1 MISPSLLSFIVN
13 VKIKLNCSVVDF
25 EAPICV
31 YTLSIRL
38 RKIRLPLMVK
48 IKKDRREREKERSL
62 AFSWKYLDITMF
74 SLQLMTKDEPGFE
87 LGGGCCESVVEVI

>member
-1 MISPSLLSFIVN
+1 MLI
-13 VKIKLNCSVVDF
+13 F

-31 YTLSIRL
+31 YNLSIRL

-87 LGGGCCESVVEVI
+87 LLGGGCCESVVEVI

>member
-1 MISPSLLSFIVN
+1 LLIF
-13 VKIKLNCSVVDF
+13 K
-25 EAPICV
+25 APICV

-74 SLQLMTKDEPGFE
+74 SLQLMTKDETGFE
-87 LGGGCCESVVEVI
+87 LRGGCCESAVEVI

>member
-1 MISPSLLSFIVN
+1 
-13 VKIKLNCSVVDF
+13 
-25 EAPICV
+25 
-31 YTLSIRL
+31 
-38 RKIRLPLMVK
+38 MVK

-87 LGGGCCESVVEVI
+87 LLGGGCCERVVEVI